1 LFIVAVHFDV
11 TVEKNLLPSDLSFS
25 IIIPARNEEANISA
39 CINSVLCT
47 DYAKD
52 KIEIILVNDHSDDDT
67 LEIAKL
73 FSEKIL
79 MLDSPS
85 IGKKK
90 AIEHGVNTA
99 RYNHIITLDADCIV
113 KKDWIK
119 SWSIHIQ
126 KYKPKISTGI
136 VQIIDSNSFLSN
148 YESLD
153 IMNLMAVTNYGI
165 KYDKFYLGN
174 GANLYFQKDFYLA
187 SKKKE
192 EYASGDDVFLLQ
204 QAKALN
210 EKITFNNQIN
220 SSVFTC
226 SQSSLKTLLS
236 QRKRWAT
243 KTKGYA
249 NSYLLLIQIF
259 VFVVNFSI
267 LLLGIYA
274 IATKSKMLFILSA
287 IFFAL
292 KAIIDFIYLSK
303 LAKLLNL
310 NAINWYYISSS
321 FLNIFIYLFMSFH
334 ALIEDKY
341 YWKGRKTK

>member
-11 TVEKNLLPSDLSFS
+11 TAEKNLLPSDLSFS

-39 CINSVLCT
+39 CINSVINT

-52 KIEIILVNDHSDDDT
+52 KIEIILVNDHSDDHT
-67 LEIAKL
+67 LEIVKL
-73 FSEKIL
+73 FSDKIL
-79 MLDSPS
+79 ILDSPS

-90 AIEHGVNTA
+90 AIELGVITA
-99 RYNHIITLDADCIV
+99 RYNHIITLDGDCIV

-126 KYKPKISTGI
+126 NHKPKISTGI

-165 KYDKFYLGN
+165 KHDKFYIGN

-187 SKKKE
+187 SNKNE

-210 EKITFNNQIN
+210 EKITFNSQIN
-220 SSVFTC
+220 SSVFTW
-226 SQSSLKTLLS
+226 SQSSLKNLLW

-249 NSYLLLIQIF
+249 NSYLLLIQIL
-259 VFVVNFSI
+259 VFMVNFSI
-267 LLLGIYA
+267 LLLGISTVV
-274 IATKSKMLFILSA
+274 IKSKMLFMLSA
-287 IFFAL
+287 IFFTL
-292 KAIIDFIYLSK
+292 KATIDFIYLSK
-303 LAKLLNL
+303 LARLLNL

-321 FLNIFIYLFMSFH
+321 FLNIFIYLFMSFYV
-334 ALIEDKY
+334 LVEGKY